1 METASTGADGSL
13 GSELFDLVIANG
25 SIIDG
30 TGRPRF
36 RADLGIR
43 HGRIGAV
50 AQPCDVALRGRA
62 VLDAAGMI
70 VAPGF
75 IDSDSHADWALCSTD
90 RAYLLAPLLLQGIT
104 TVVGGACGYSPA
116 PVLIEQQR
124 VLNQLSGFLHDKPIT
139 FRWQSFGEYLGAL
152 ESEPLPI
159 NAGFLVGQQ
168 TVRAQVMGHRSDA
181 PTASELERMREMV
194 RQALLDGALGVS
206 GNLAFWPGRYA
217 AADELM
223 RLVRIVAELDAT
235 FFVHARAYTRVSSAY
250 RPMLFGAP
258 HNLRSVRDM
267 VQLAWQTGV
276 RLQYAHLLF
285 AGHRTWTTYPEVL
298 HEFELAHAQG
308 ADVSFDAS
316 PYPVTNGPIESILPD
331 WVVDRMLQGAVSSA
345 ELRRLRRQSL
355 LTRLLLGMWPRDVR
369 LMTTSE
375 AGLRDL
381 EGLDF
386 ATIAHRLGMLAAD
399 AEASIAQRS
408 GGAATVMLDNVL
420 GDPKHESVL
429 EAVISHPSCA
439 ISTGAILVGA
449 DHGYRNPAASGAFP
463 RVLGHFARERGLF
476 SMEEAVRRMTS
487 FPAQRMGLRD
497 AGTISEGY
505 WADLVVFDPR
515 TVGDSDWPRS
525 EPQATA
531 IRAVVVSGEVV
542 VRDGKVI
549 PGLSPGR
556 ILRRSA
562 SVRLQP
568 DSVHKSEPIQA
579 VA

>member
-1 METASTGADGSL
+1 
-13 GSELFDLVIANG
+13 
-25 SIIDG
+25 
-30 TGRPRF
+30 
-36 RADLGIR
+36 
-43 HGRIGAV
+43 V
-50 AQPCDVALRGRA
+50 AKPGDAALRGRNA
-62 VLDAAGMI
+62 LDAAGMI

-75 IDSDSHADWALCSTD
+75 IDSDSHADWALCSED
-90 RAYLLAPLLLQGIT
+90 RAYLIAPLLLQGIT

-116 PVLIEQQR
+116 PVLNEQQN
-124 VLNQLSGFLHDKPIT
+124 VLNQVSGFFHNNPMT
-139 FRWQSFGEYLGAL
+139 FRWQSFGEYLQAL

-159 NAGFLVGQQ
+159 NAGFLVAQQ
-168 TVRAQVMGHRSDA
+168 TVSAQVMGHRSDA
-181 PTASELERMREMV
+181 PTARELARMQELL
-194 RQALLDGALGVS
+194 RQGMLDGALGVS

-217 AADELM
+217 TADELM
-223 RLVRIVAELDAT
+223 SLAQMVAELDAT
-235 FFVHARAYTRVSSAY
+235 FFVHARAYTRVSSSY

-267 VQLAWQTGV
+267 VELARQTGV

-285 AGHRTWTTYPEVL
+285 AGRRTWSTYPEVL

-316 PYPVTNGPIESILPD
+316 PYSVTNGPIESIFPD
-331 WVVDRMLQGAVSSA
+331 WFVDRILRGAISSA
-345 ELRRLRRQSL
+345 ELRRLRRESL

-369 LMTTSE
+369 LMCTSD
-375 AGLRDL
+375 AALRDL

-386 ATIAHRLGMLAAD
+386 ATIARRLGVLAAD
-399 AEASIAQRS
+399 AEASVAQRS

-439 ISTGAILVGA
+439 ISTGAILVDA
-449 DHGYRNPAASGAFP
+449 DHRYRNPAASGAFP

-497 AGTISEGY
+497 AGTLSEGC

-525 EPQATA
+525 EPQAA
-531 IRAVVVSGEVV
+531 GIRAVVVSGEVV

-562 SVRLQP
+562 GVRHQP
-568 DSVHKSEPIQA
+568 GGVHKSEPIRA
-579 VA
+579 LA